1 MGSGFESQG
10 VHHRESPGRTRKTR
24 HLPGRLRCTTF
35 AVVLKLTGAGEE
47 HTSEDAWTPV
57 TGNPLDAEDLTL
69 DVPTQTILW
78 ADARIRELEEKLAL
92 MTEKF
97 EDAKMGV
104 Y

>member
-1 MGSGFESQG
+1 MALGRAAKIES
-10 VHHRESPGRTRKTR
+10 TRKS
-24 HLPGRLRCTTF
+24 F
-35 AVVLKLTGAGEE
+35 
-47 HTSEDAWTPV
+47 
-57 TGNPLDAEDLTL
+57 NEDLTL

>member
-1 MGSGFESQG
+1 MSNKISFNMALSRAAKVES
-10 VHHRESPGRTRKTR
+10 TRKS
-24 HLPGRLRCTTF
+24 F
-35 AVVLKLTGAGEE
+35 
-47 HTSEDAWTPV
+47 
-57 TGNPLDAEDLTL
+57 NEDLTL

>member
-1 MGSGFESQG
+1 MSNKISFNMALSRAARIES
-10 VHHRESPGRTRKTR
+10 TRKS
-24 HLPGRLRCTTF
+24 F
-35 AVVLKLTGAGEE
+35 
-47 HTSEDAWTPV
+47 
-57 TGNPLDAEDLTL
+57 NEDLTL

-78 ADARIRELEEKLAL
+78 ANARIRELEEKLAL

>member
-1 MGSGFESQG
+1 MSNKIAFNMALGRAAKIES
-10 VHHRESPGRTRKTR
+10 TRKS
-24 HLPGRLRCTTF
+24 F
-35 AVVLKLTGAGEE
+35 
-47 HTSEDAWTPV
+47 
-57 TGNPLDAEDLTL
+57 NEDLTL

-78 ADARIRELEEKLAL
+78 ADARIREKLAL

>member
-1 MGSGFESQG
+1 MSNKIAFNMALSRAARIES
-10 VHHRESPGRTRKTR
+10 TRKS
-24 HLPGRLRCTTF
+24 F
-35 AVVLKLTGAGEE
+35 
-47 HTSEDAWTPV
+47 
-57 TGNPLDAEDLTL
+57 NEDLTL

-97 EDAKMGV
+97 EGAKMGV

>member
-1 MGSGFESQG
+1 MSNKIAFNMALGRATRIES
-10 VHHRESPGRTRKTR
+10 TRKS
-24 HLPGRLRCTTF
+24 F
-35 AVVLKLTGAGEE
+35 
-47 HTSEDAWTPV
+47 
-57 TGNPLDAEDLTL
+57 NEDLTL

-78 ADARIRELEEKLAL
+78 ANARIRELEEKLAL

>member
-1 MGSGFESQG
+1 MSNKIAFNMALSRAAKIES
-10 VHHRESPGRTRKTR
+10 TRKS
-24 HLPGRLRCTTF
+24 F
-35 AVVLKLTGAGEE
+35 
-47 HTSEDAWTPV
+47 
-57 TGNPLDAEDLTL
+57 NEDLTL

-78 ADARIRELEEKLAL
+78 ADARIRELEEKLEL

>member
-1 MGSGFESQG
+1 MSNKIAFNMALSRAARIES
-10 VHHRESPGRTRKTR
+10 TRKS
-24 HLPGRLRCTTF
+24 F
-35 AVVLKLTGAGEE
+35 
-47 HTSEDAWTPV
+47 
-57 TGNPLDAEDLTL
+57 NEDLTL

-78 ADARIRELEEKLAL
+78 ADVRIRELEEKLAL

>member
-1 MGSGFESQG
+1 MSNKIAFNMALSRAAKIES
-10 VHHRESPGRTRKTR
+10 TRKS
-24 HLPGRLRCTTF
+24 F
-35 AVVLKLTGAGEE
+35 
-47 HTSEDAWTPV
+47 
-57 TGNPLDAEDLTL
+57 NEDLTL

-78 ADARIRELEEKLAL
+78 ADARIRELVEKLAL

>member
-1 MGSGFESQG
+1 MSSKIAFNMALSRAARIEST
-10 VHHRESPGRTRKTR
+10 RES
-24 HLPGRLRCTTF
+24 F
-35 AVVLKLTGAGEE
+35 
-47 HTSEDAWTPV
+47 
-57 TGNPLDAEDLTL
+57 NEDLTI

>member
-1 MGSGFESQG
+1 MSNKIAFNMALGRAAKIES
-10 VHHRESPGRTRKTR
+10 TRKS
-24 HLPGRLRCTTF
+24 F
-35 AVVLKLTGAGEE
+35 
-47 HTSEDAWTPV
+47 S
-57 TGNPLDAEDLTL
+57 EDLTL

>member
-1 MGSGFESQG
+1 MSNKFAFNMALSRAARIES
-10 VHHRESPGRTRKTR
+10 TRKS
-24 HLPGRLRCTTF
+24 F
-35 AVVLKLTGAGEE
+35 I
-47 HTSEDAWTPV
+47 
-57 TGNPLDAEDLTL
+57 EDLTL
-69 DVPTQTILW
+69 DVPTRTILW